1 MPKEVTV
8 RAYNIIYKLRYLLEL
23 CPLGELC
30 ALAIFLNICFPL
42 DKIPFFFLGESSAA
56 TWWVPFTLLYLSAET
71 NGDSWNTKVAYSK
84 LQQSTINDYYSLS
97 QAFR

>member
-1 MPKEVTV
+1 MPKYVTV
-8 RAYNIIYKLRYLLEL
+8 RAYNTIYKLRYLLEL

-30 ALAIFLNICFPL
+30 PLAIFLNICFPL

-71 NGDSWNTKVAYSK
+71 NGDSWNTK
-84 LQQSTINDYYSLS
+84 LS
-97 QAFR
+97 